1 MTLEEKLAA
10 ANREN
15 VRRVKRLA
23 LVAGLFGFGMGV
35 FALAS
40 SWDPAWLERNSVP
53 SGPADLSPANKPALG
68 NISEPI
74 QPNPTV
80 DQATLTPG
88 PTVEPDRAVKPELKP
103 EFKPEIK
110 PEIKPDEAEPGSE
123 RFDCTTNDP
132 TGQACKRARGL
143 FKEELKAFEADLE
156 PRLKAGSV
164 HQWAADVHNKIFE
177 LKAAALQAFGAGDYS
192 SALGRVRA
200 ATIES
205 LRILKVRDA
214 NFAAHLKAAV
224 SAFDTN
230 RYERARAE
238 IDRALL
244 MRPDHPTAQEYQARI
259 ELMPKVLSYLE
270 AAAKARAENE
280 LRSEK
285 AYLEKVIR
293 LDPAR
298 RNEKSRLTFLNKKI
312 AEEDFASHLSTGLQ
326 AVERRDLGAARTS
339 LTHARAKFPDRPE
352 LTVLKKNIEALS
364 RDLSLESA
372 LNEANQSVSNDDWD
386 RAYQAFSKANSIDPA
401 NATAVEGER
410 IAAEMLAGRRGL
422 DRFLKRPDRLAS
434 KTVAAAARQ
443 VLEEVRHLTG
453 LSPTLK
459 DSTEKL
465 SKLIEHASRPVEVLV
480 KSDGKTDITVR
491 RIGIVGKTLEK
502 VIKLRPGDYTF
513 EGTRTGYKSK
523 LINFSVPVDGE
534 GIEIR
539 IICDEQI

>member
-23 LVAGLFGFGMGV
+23 LVAGLFGFGVGV
-35 FALAS
+35 FALVSA
-40 SWDPAWLERNSVP
+40 WDPAWLERNSVP

-103 EFKPEIK
+103 EFKPEIT
-110 PEIKPDEAEPGSE
+110 PDEAEPGSE

-132 TGQACKRARGL
+132 TGQACKRVRAL

-156 PRLKAGSV
+156 PRLKAGAV

-192 SALGRVRA
+192 SALSRVRA
-200 ATIES
+200 ATIET

-443 VLEEVRHLTG
+443 ALEEVRHLTG

-465 SKLIEHASRPVEVLV
+465 SKMIEHASRPVEVLV

-523 LINFSVPVDGE
+523 LINISVPVDGE

>member
-10 ANREN
+10 ANHEN

-103 EFKPEIK
+103 EFK

-502 VIKLRPGDYTF
+502 AIKLRPGDYTF

>member
-80 DQATLTPG
+80 DQAALTPG

-103 EFKPEIK
+103 EFK

-132 TGQACKRARGL
+132 TGQACKRARAL

-192 SALGRVRA
+192 SALSRVRA
-200 ATIES
+200 ATIET

>member
-23 LVAGLFGFGMGV
+23 LVAGLFGFGVGV
-35 FALAS
+35 FALVSA
-40 SWDPAWLERNSVP
+40 WDPAWLERNSVP

-110 PEIKPDEAEPGSE
+110 PDEAEPGSE

-132 TGQACKRARGL
+132 TGQACKRARAL

-192 SALGRVRA
+192 SALSRVRA
-200 ATIES
+200 ATIET

-443 VLEEVRHLTG
+443 ALEEVRHLTG

-523 LINFSVPVDGE
+523 LINISVPVDGE

>member
-103 EFKPEIK
+103 EFK

-410 IAAEMLAGRRGL
+410 IAAEMLAGRWGL

>member
-1 MTLEEKLAA
+1 
-10 ANREN
+10 
-15 VRRVKRLA
+15 
-23 LVAGLFGFGMGV
+23 MGV
-35 FALAS
+35 FALAP
-40 SWDPAWLERNSVP
+40 SWDPAWLEQNIVP
-53 SGPADLSPANKPALG
+53 SGQAELSPGNKPSLG
-68 NISEPI
+68 NITEPI
-74 QPNPTV
+74 QPNPTM
-80 DQATLTPG
+80 DQATLRPG
-88 PTVEPDRAVKPELKP
+88 RAVEPDRAVKPEL
-103 EFKPEIK
+103 
-110 PEIKPDEAEPGSE
+110 KPDEAEPGSE
-123 RFDCTTNDP
+123 RFDCTTNDL
-132 TGQACKRARGL
+132 TGQACKRARAL

-156 PRLKAGSV
+156 PSLKAGSV

-177 LKAAALQAFGAGDYS
+177 HKAAAVQAFGEGDYL
-192 SALGRVRA
+192 SALSQVRA
-200 ATIES
+200 AAIES

-214 NFAAHLKAAV
+214 NFAAHLKVAV

-230 RYERARAE
+230 QYELARAE

-259 ELMPKVLSYLE
+259 ELMPKVLSYLD

-326 AVERRDLGAARTS
+326 AVERRDLGAAQTS
-339 LTHARAKFPDRPE
+339 LTQARAKSPDRPE
-352 LTVLKKNIEALS
+352 LTVLEKNIEALY
-364 RDLSLESA
+364 RDLSLASA

-386 RAYQAFSKANSIDPA
+386 RAYQAFSKARSIDPA
-401 NATAVEGER
+401 NAAATEGER
-410 IAAEMLAGRRGL
+410 IAAELLAGRRGL
-422 DRFLKRPDRLAS
+422 DSFLKRPDRLAS

-443 VLEEVRHLTG
+443 VLEKVRYLTG

-465 SKLIEHASRPVEVLV
+465 SKLIEQASRPVEVLV

-491 RIGIVGKTLEK
+491 RIGIVGKTLGK

-513 EGTRTGYKSK
+513 EGRRAGYKSK
-523 LINFSVPVDGE
+523 LINLSVPVDGE
-534 GIEIR
+534 NIEIR

>member
-10 ANREN
+10 ANRDN
-15 VRRVKRLA
+15 VRRVKRLV

-103 EFKPEIK
+103 EIK

-132 TGQACKRARGL
+132 TGPACKRARAL

-156 PRLKAGSV
+156 PRLKAGAV

-192 SALGRVRA
+192 SALSRVRA
-200 ATIES
+200 ATIET

>member
-10 ANREN
+10 ANRDN
-15 VRRVKRLA
+15 VRRVKRLV

-53 SGPADLSPANKPALG
+53 SGPADLSPVNKPALG
-68 NISEPI
+68 NITEPI

-80 DQATLTPG
+80 DQAALTPG

-103 EFKPEIK
+103 EFK

-132 TGQACKRARGL
+132 TGQACKRARAL

-298 RNEKSRLTFLNKKI
+298 RNEKSRLTILNKKI

>member
-10 ANREN
+10 ANRDN
-15 VRRVKRLA
+15 VRRVKRLV

-103 EFKPEIK
+103 EFKPEIT
-110 PEIKPDEAEPGSE
+110 PDEAEPGSE

-132 TGQACKRARGL
+132 TGPACKRARAL

-156 PRLKAGSV
+156 PRLKAGAV

-192 SALGRVRA
+192 SALSRVRA
-200 ATIES
+200 ATIET

>member
-110 PEIKPDEAEPGSE
+110 PDEAEPGSE

-132 TGQACKRARGL
+132 TGQACKRARAL

>member
-10 ANREN
+10 ANRKN

-53 SGPADLSPANKPALG
+53 SGPADLSPVNKPALG
-68 NISEPI
+68 NITEPI

-80 DQATLTPG
+80 DQAALTPG

-103 EFKPEIK
+103 EIK
-110 PEIKPDEAEPGSE
+110 PEITPDEAEPGSE

-132 TGQACKRARGL
+132 TGQACKRARAL

-192 SALGRVRA
+192 SALSRVRA
-200 ATIES
+200 ATIET

-523 LINFSVPVDGE
+523 LINISVPVDGE

-539 IICDEQI
+539 IICDEKI

>member
-15 VRRVKRLA
+15 VRRVKRLV

-80 DQATLTPG
+80 DQAALTPG

-103 EFKPEIK
+103 EFK

-132 TGQACKRARGL
+132 TGQACKRARAL

-192 SALGRVRA
+192 SALSRVRA
-200 ATIES
+200 ATIET

>member
-23 LVAGLFGFGMGV
+23 LVAGLFGFGVGV
-35 FALAS
+35 FALVSA
-40 SWDPAWLERNSVP
+40 WDPAWLERNSVP

-103 EFKPEIK
+103 EFKPEIT
-110 PEIKPDEAEPGSE
+110 PDEAEPGSE

-132 TGQACKRARGL
+132 TGQACKRARAL

-156 PRLKAGSV
+156 PRLKAGAV

-192 SALGRVRA
+192 SALSRVRA
-200 ATIES
+200 ATIET

-443 VLEEVRHLTG
+443 ALEEVRHLTG

-502 VIKLRPGDYTF
+502 VIKLKPGDYTF

-523 LINFSVPVDGE
+523 LINISVPVDGE